1 MSKAVI
7 AARRKSR
14 RLIVQ
19 ALYQSQLVETDAVEL
34 IAQFLA
40 HHDFEKADS
49 EYFKESMRFILANV
63 EECNA
68 LIESKSD
75 IPPEQLDP
83 VERGILWL
91 AIFEFKER
99 MDIPYV
105 VVINEA
111 VEQAKTFG
119 ADQSHKFV
127 NATLDKLAAD
137 LRALEYKSKK

>member
-1 MSKAVI
+1 MNKAVI

-14 RLIVQ
+14 RLIIQ
-19 ALYQSQLVETDAVEL
+19 ALYQAQLVETEASEL

-40 HHDFEKADS
+40 YHDFSKADD
-49 EYFKESMRFILANV
+49 EYFKEAMFSVLEHRDAFND
-63 EECNA
+63 
-68 LIESKSD
+68 LIEDKSE
-75 IPPEQLDP
+75 IPMAQIDP

-91 AIFEFKER
+91 ALFELQER
-99 MDIPYV
+99 LDIPYV

-127 NATLDKLAAD
+127 NATLDKLAAQI
-137 LRALEYKSKK
+137 RSTEYSSAK